1 MLQFATLYEV
11 MVGVTC
17 GFLAPQTIIPTASA
31 LVLAGALLAPLLIRT
46 VVRAVMRHLLVKE
59 QGRLV
64 LTLSALKYSFTYRT
78 APADYDHLHCRLTEV
93 NTRLAQLNA

>member
-1 MLQFATLYEV
+1 FVAAATAAAFVAAAVAAAFVFAANSRGISITAKPGLVIGALLLQFATLYEV

-46 VVRAVMRHLLVKE
+46 VVRER
-59 QGRLV
+59 
-64 LTLSALKYSFTYRT
+64 
-78 APADYDHLHCRLTEV
+78 
-93 NTRLAQLNA
+93 